1 MHGLIFET
9 SICYWQDQ
17 PGSFLSCSD
26 FPSIKKK
33 NQTNK
38 SASFENET
46 LIKECFQNSSKM
58 IVKVNLQIFL
68 FDHQINAL
76 KPD

>member
-1 MHGLIFET
+1 VFGL
-9 SICYWQDQ
+9 
-17 PGSFLSCSD
+17 SFCCLFD
-26 FPSIKKK
+26 GQQKK

-38 SASFENET
+38 SASFENEA
-46 LIKECFQNSSKM
+46 LLKECFQNSSKM